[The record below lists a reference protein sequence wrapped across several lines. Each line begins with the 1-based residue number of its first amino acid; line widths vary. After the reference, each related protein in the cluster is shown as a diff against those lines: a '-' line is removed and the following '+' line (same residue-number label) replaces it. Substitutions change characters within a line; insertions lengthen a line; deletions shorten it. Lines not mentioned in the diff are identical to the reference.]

1 MYRQVKFNSFFSRLH
16 TFQFRSLLRQQ
27 EFLHFYKNT
36 AIDEFGDKENNFS
49 TSPFKFLFL
58 YNMFFSRNYGNLK
71 FEMTFGYRYFYL
83 A

>member
-49 TSPFKFLFL
+49 TSPFKFLFSTIC
-58 YNMFFSRNYGNLK
+58 FFQEIMETYQLI
-71 FEMTFGYRYFYL
+71 
-83 A
+83 